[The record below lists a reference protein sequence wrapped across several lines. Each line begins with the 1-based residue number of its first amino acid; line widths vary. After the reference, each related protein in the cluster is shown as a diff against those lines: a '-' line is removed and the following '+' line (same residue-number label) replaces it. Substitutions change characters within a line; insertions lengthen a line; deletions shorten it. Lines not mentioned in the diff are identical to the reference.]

1 MEFSTAY
8 FIFLKILFI
17 FRQRGREGEK
27 YHCVVA
33 PRTPPTDDLACNPGM
48 CPDWEVNQQPFGLQA
63 STQTTEPSIPARA
76 AYFNKTKWY
85 QKKKKKTQRNKW
97 NK

>member
-17 FRQRGREGEK
+17 CRQRGREGEK

-48 CPDWEVNQQPFGLQA
+48 CPDWEVNQQPFGSQA
-63 STQTTEPSIPARA
+63 GAQSTELHLPGVVS
-76 AYFNKTKWY
+76 YSFGL
-85 QKKKKKTQRNKW
+85 KKFL
-97 NK
+97 